1 MEVSP
6 EVQAAIVKV
15 SGDWARYLATVDPR
29 HQKRALERLI
39 KRYKGI
45 HETLQL
51 IHRTQFKT

>member
-45 HETLQL
+45 YETLRVIHGTQL
-51 IHRTQFKT
+51 KT

>member
-1 MEVSP
+1 MEISP

-45 HETLQL
+45 YETLQV
-51 IHRTQFKT
+51 IHRTQLKA